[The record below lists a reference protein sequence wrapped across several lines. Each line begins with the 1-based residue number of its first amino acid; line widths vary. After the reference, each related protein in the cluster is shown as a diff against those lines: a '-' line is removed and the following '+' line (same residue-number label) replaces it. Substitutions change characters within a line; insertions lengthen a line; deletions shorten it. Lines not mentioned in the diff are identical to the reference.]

1 MRTEEKKNSCVKTVT
16 ADENAMKQK
25 SSVSMILEEY
35 LILTLATAVLVIG
48 VYLFMFPNY
57 FSFGGVMGLA
67 VLLQK
72 FIPLSASTLTLIM
85 NLLLLIVGF
94 LFVGRDFGVK
104 TVYITVLSSVGLELM
119 DRFVEISQP
128 LTSEPLLELIFAI
141 VLSAVSA
148 AIFFYYDASGGGTDI
163 VAMIVKKYSNIDIG
177 IALILVDMIVAVG
190 SLLIYGPQTGLF
202 SLCGLI
208 AKSLIIDKVIDS
220 MNLCKYLTIVCT
232 DPEPICDFIHNKLRR
247 SSTVFQA
254 EGSYSHNEKTVV
266 LTVMKRN
273 QAIQLRNYVNQL
285 EKDAFIMVTNSSEI
299 IGNGFRGFQ

>member
-190 SLLIYGPQTGLF
+190 SLLIYGPQTGLL
-202 SLCGLI
+202 SLCGLL

-273 QAIQLRNYVNQL
+273 QAIQLRNFVNQL

>member
-177 IALILVDMIVAVG
+177 IALILVDMIVAGG

-220 MNLCKYLTIVCT
+220 MNLCKYLTFVCT

-273 QAIQLRNYVNQL
+273 QAIQLRNFVNQL

>member
-25 SSVSMILEEY
+25 SSVSMILDEY

-273 QAIQLRNYVNQL
+273 QAIQLRNFVNQL